1 MRSDEDPADQD
12 FLSQDFPKPGLP
24 QAKISS
30 GPGARSIGYSI
41 IAG

>member
-12 FLSQDFPKPGLP
+12 LLKPAFPE
-24 QAKISS
+24 AKISS